1 MLALGVEL
9 QWPVGVLVLVPTVR
23 PLALFQKLNLLWSP
37 RVIEGVHDFLIATR
51 AEPNR
56 CAVAALD
63 DEVQQVLHF
72 LLLSSLYTLYNG
84 WWCPFAA
91 LAFAA
96 ATASR

>member
-1 MLALGVEL
+1 MALGVEH
-9 QWPVGVLVLVPTVR
+9 QWPVGVLVLVPAVR

-37 RVIEGVHDFLIATR
+37 RVIECVHGFLIATR
-51 AEPNR
+51 AEPNL

-72 LLLSSLYTLYNG
+72 LLLSILYTLYSVVG
-84 WWCPFAA
+84 APFAA